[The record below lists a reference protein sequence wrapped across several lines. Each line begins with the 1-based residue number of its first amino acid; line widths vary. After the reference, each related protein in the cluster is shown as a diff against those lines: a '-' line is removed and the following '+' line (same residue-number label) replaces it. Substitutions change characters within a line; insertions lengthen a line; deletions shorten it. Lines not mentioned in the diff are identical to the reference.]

1 MAPDQDDPIL
11 DAFLEE
17 LLAGR
22 SPPDLT
28 ARILQR
34 WADAPTPAERPAA
47 EGNGR
52 PATQVP
58 DWPVV
63 LAVPPSGPKRST
75 RVPTHAARTAA
86 SRWLWTSAALLAGV
100 LIAAAV
106 AVRWHRE
113 PSRAPGP
120 VAGRLPDT
128 LPSAAAEPA
137 AVAPQQASRGMPHAA
152 SAISPPDVSPE
163 TAPAPLAQ
171 TPAPLPDAGA
181 AVPMPTPHDTGTRVR
196 AAAAQSGSP
205 ASEIVQF
212 VNHHLQAT
220 WQAAGVRPAPPASE
234 GEWCRRLF
242 LRVLGRVPSPEELTS
257 FTSDRRT
264 DKRQRLVETL
274 LSDARYVEEY
284 AQHWATLWTNAL
296 IGRTGGQAG
305 SLASRDELER
315 FLAQALAEQRP
326 WDAVVVELLT
336 ATGSP
341 RPGGEDYN
349 PAVNFLLDGW
359 DGKGILATSRVA
371 RVLLGTQ
378 LHCAQCHAHPTQE
391 LSQEQFWSLNA
402 FFRQVKVD
410 RTGGQARLVEV
421 DFAGEGKGSRDGEVY
436 YETPS
441 GLLKTAFP
449 RFLDG
454 AAIPP
459 DGTLAV
465 VNRRREL
472 ARLVVAS
479 ERFAQ
484 SVVNRVW
491 AHFFGY
497 GCTQPVDDVG
507 PHVSTPHRELLRR
520 LASEFAAHGCDL
532 GKLIRWIAL
541 SDPFSRSSRLVD
553 LASRDMPEAGET
565 PLFSRY
571 YTRPLA
577 AEEVYRALVHAAQ
590 LRKSSKSEAELLQA
604 RRDWLAQSQ
613 RRMGTDDAQEEQFGG
628 VRQSLL
634 MMNGD
639 LVRRAVSSQQQGL
652 LKSLIASELSFEKKV
667 EHLFLAAL
675 SRPPSR
681 RELRA
686 AHDLLATSHHSEP
699 VVLEDIWW
707 ALLNSSEFLLD
718 H

>member
-1 MAPDQDDPIL
+1 MAPDHDDPIL
-11 DAFLEE
+11 DVFLEE
-17 LLAGR
+17 LLGSR

-28 ARILQR
+28 ASILQR
-34 WADAPTPAERPAA
+34 WAQTPAASEHHPEAGNGQPAADAP
-47 EGNGR
+47 
-52 PATQVP
+52 V
-58 DWPVV
+58 WPVV
-63 LAVPPSGPKRST
+63 LSSTPGTLKRPL
-75 RVPTHAARTAA
+75 RDAARS
-86 SRWLWTSAALLAGV
+86 SRLPATWVWASAAVLAGL

-106 AVRWHRE
+106 LNGRRVGPAHD
-113 PSRAPGP
+113 PGAIASHPPAKSR
-120 VAGRLPDT
+120 
-128 LPSAAAEPA
+128 SAAAGHVAIAPQPA
-137 AVAPQQASRGMPHAA
+137 PPNTPGTAPHSASPAKLPEAAPVRSPSLPPTPASPAVA
-152 SAISPPDVSPE
+152 SP
-163 TAPAPLAQ
+163 
-171 TPAPLPDAGA
+171 TPAPQPPDAA
-181 AVPMPTPHDTGTRVR
+181 PPAVP
-196 AAAAQSGSP
+196 AQRGSP
-205 ASEIVQF
+205 ATEIIQF
-212 VNHHLQAT
+212 VNHHLEAT
-220 WQAAGVRPAPPASE
+220 WQAAGVRPSSPASE

-242 LRVLGRVPSPEELTS
+242 LRVLGRVPSPEELTA

-264 DKRQRLVETL
+264 DKRQRLVDRL
-274 LSDARYVEEY
+274 LNEPPYVEEY
-284 AQHWATLWTNAL
+284 ARHWATLWTSAL
-296 IGRTGGQAG
+296 IGRTGGQNG

-315 FLAQALAEQRP
+315 FLTEALAEQRP
-326 WDAVVVELLT
+326 WDAVVVALLT
-336 ATGSP
+336 ATGTP
-341 RPGGEDYN
+341 RPGQDDYN

-359 DGKGILATSRVA
+359 DGKGILATSRVS

-402 FFRQVKVD
+402 FFRQVKVE
-410 RTGGQARLVEV
+410 RTGDVARLREV
-421 DFAGEGKGSRDGEVY
+421 DFLGEGKGSRDGEVY

-454 AAIPP
+454 RAIPP
-459 DGTLAV
+459 QGTLAE

-472 ARLVVAS
+472 ARLVVTS

-484 SVVNRVW
+484 AVVNRVW

-497 GCTQPVDDVG
+497 GCTQPVDDVS
-507 PHVSTPHRELLRR
+507 PHASTPHRVLLDR
-520 LASEFAAHGCDL
+520 LAREFAAHGFDL
-532 GKLIRWIAL
+532 PGLIRWIAL
-541 SDPFSRSSRLVD
+541 SDPFSRSSRLTD
-553 LASRDMPEAGET
+553 LASRDMPEAGQT

-577 AEEVYRALVHAAQ
+577 AEEVYSALVHAAQ
-590 LRKSSKSEAELLQA
+590 LRKSGGSDAVLAQA

-639 LVRRAVSSQQQGL
+639 LVRRAVSSQQDGL
-652 LKSLIASELSFEKKV
+652 LKSLIASELAFDKKV

-686 AHDLLATSHHSEP
+686 AQDLLTNSGHREP
-699 VVLEDIWW
+699 IALEDIWW

>member
-17 LLAGR
+17 LLGGR

-28 ARILQR
+28 ASILQR
-34 WADAPTPAERPAA
+34 WAQSPAFAEHAPA

-52 PATQVP
+52 PANDMP
-58 DWPVV
+58 AWPVV
-63 LAVPPSGPKRST
+63 QASPRVSKRC
-75 RVPTHAARTAA
+75 ARATAQA
-86 SRWLWTSAALLAGV
+86 LTCGRAGWLWAGAALLAGV
-100 LIAAAV
+100 LIAATIVGIRRSVPPNLPAPI
-106 AVRWHRE
+106 AEQR
-113 PSRAPGP
+113 PSRAVPDAAHRASVTP
-120 VAGRLPDT
+120 QPAPADTAAQSPQVPLASDLPQALPAPLVRLPSSPDSPMAT
-128 LPSAAAEPA
+128 SPLVSPPAPDAA
-137 AVAPQQASRGMPHAA
+137 AVADR
-152 SAISPPDVSPE
+152 
-163 TAPAPLAQ
+163 
-171 TPAPLPDAGA
+171 
-181 AVPMPTPHDTGTRVR
+181 R
-196 AAAAQSGSP
+196 GSP
-205 ASEIVQF
+205 ATEIVQF
-212 VNHHLQAT
+212 VNHRLEAT
-220 WQAAGVRPAPPASE
+220 WQEAGVRPAPPASD

-242 LRVLGRVPSPEELTS
+242 LRVLGRVPSPDELTA
-257 FTSDRRT
+257 FTSDRRA
-264 DKRQRLVETL
+264 DKRQWLVEEL
-274 LSDARYVEEY
+274 LTQSAYVEEY

-305 SLASRDELER
+305 SLASRDDLER
-315 FLAQALAEQRP
+315 FLTEALAEQRP
-326 WDAVVVELLT
+326 WDAVVIELLT

-341 RPGGEDYN
+341 RPGPEDYR

-359 DGKGILATSRVA
+359 DGKAILATSRVA
-371 RVLLGTQ
+371 RVFLGTQ

-410 RTGGQARLVEV
+410 RTGGVTRLVEV
-421 DFAGEGKGSRDGEVY
+421 DFLGEGKGSHDGEVY
-436 YETPS
+436 YETPN

-454 AAIPP
+454 QAIPP
-459 DGTLAV
+459 QGALAE

-472 ARLVVAS
+472 ARLVVTS
-479 ERFAQ
+479 DRFAQ
-484 SVVNRVW
+484 AMVNRVW

-497 GCTQPVDDVG
+497 GLTQPVDDIG
-507 PHVSTPHRELLRR
+507 PQVSTPHRELLTR
-520 LASEFAAHGCDL
+520 LATEFAAHGFDL
-532 GKLIRWIAL
+532 TQLIRWIAL

-553 LASRDMPEAGET
+553 LASRDLPEAGEV

-590 LRKSSKSEAELLQA
+590 LRKSSAGEAELSQA

-639 LVRRAVSSQQQGL
+639 LVRRAVNSQQQGL
-652 LKSLIASELSFEKKV
+652 LRSLIASELPFDKKV

-686 AHDLLATSHHSEP
+686 AQELLATSHHSEP
-699 VVLEDIWW
+699 VALEDIWW

>member
-1 MAPDQDDPIL
+1 MKPDHDDPLL

-17 LLAGR
+17 LLGGR

-28 ARILQR
+28 SSILQR
-34 WADAPTPAERPAA
+34 WAQGPSPAESSSAK
-47 EGNGR
+47 GNGR
-52 PATQVP
+52 PGADVP
-58 DWPVV
+58 VWPVV
-63 LAVPPSGPKRST
+63 LATPPSTPQRLSRQQG
-75 RVPTHAARTAA
+75 RVSRAPAA
-86 SRWLWTSAALLAGV
+86 RWLWVSAAML
-100 LIAAAV
+100 AAV
-106 AVRWHRE
+106 VVIALFVQNWQSAPPPGSTPIADRRPVKPAPAVVDRVGVS
-113 PSRAPGP
+113 P
-120 VAGRLPDT
+120 
-128 LPSAAAEPA
+128 
-137 AVAPQQASRGMPHAA
+137 PHAA
-152 SAISPPDVSPE
+152 VPTPDV
-163 TAPAPLAQ
+163 AR
-171 TPAPLPDAGA
+171 PAPLPNAPSEPA
-181 AVPMPTPHDTGTRVR
+181 PVPSSPPSVALGSPQPALPAPSDTSPQ
-196 AAAAQSGSP
+196 AAAPRGAP
-205 ASEIVQF
+205 AEEIVQF
-212 VNHHLQAT
+212 VNHHLEAT

-242 LRVLGRVPSPEELTS
+242 LRVLGRVPSPEELTA
-257 FTSDRRT
+257 FASDRRA
-264 DKRQRLVETL
+264 DKRQRLVEKL
-274 LSDARYVEEY
+274 LGQSPYLDEY
-284 AQHWATLWTNAL
+284 ARHWGTLWTNAL

-305 SLASRDELER
+305 SLASRDDLER
-315 FLAQALAEQRP
+315 FLTQALAEHRP
-326 WDAVVVELLT
+326 WDEVVVELLT

-341 RPGGEDYN
+341 RPGGDDYN

-359 DGKGILATSRVA
+359 DGKGVLATARVA

-410 RTGGQARLVEV
+410 RTGGMARLVEV
-421 DFAGEGKGSRDGEVY
+421 DFLGEGKGSQDGEVY
-436 YETPS
+436 YETPN

-454 AAIPP
+454 QAIAPR
-459 DGTLAV
+459 GTLAE

-472 ARLVVAS
+472 ARRVVAS
-479 ERFAQ
+479 ERFSQA
-484 SVVNRVW
+484 VVNRVW

-497 GCTQPVDDVG
+497 GFTQPVDDVS
-507 PHVSTPHRELLRR
+507 PHATTSHRELLNR
-520 LASEFAAHGCDL
+520 LATEFAAHGFSL
-532 GKLIRWIAL
+532 AGLIRWIAL
-541 SDPFSRSSRLVD
+541 SDPFNRSSRLVD
-553 LASRDMPEAGET
+553 LASRDLPEAGEI

-571 YTRPLA
+571 YARPLA
-577 AEEVYRALVHAAQ
+577 AEEVYNALVHAAQ
-590 LRKSSKSEAELLQA
+590 LRKSGGSEAALLQA
-604 RRDWLAQSQ
+604 RRDWLAQFQ

-639 LVRRAVSSQQQGL
+639 LIRRAVNSQQEGL
-652 LKSLIASELSFEKKV
+652 LKSLSASELSFDKKV

-686 AHDLLATSHHSEP
+686 VQDLLATSGNRES
-699 VVLEDIWW
+699 VALEDIWW

>member
-1 MAPDQDDPIL
+1 
-11 DAFLEE
+11 
-17 LLAGR
+17 
-22 SPPDLT
+22 
-28 ARILQR
+28 
-34 WADAPTPAERPAA
+34 
-47 EGNGR
+47 
-52 PATQVP
+52 
-58 DWPVV
+58 
-63 LAVPPSGPKRST
+63 
-75 RVPTHAARTAA
+75 
-86 SRWLWTSAALLAGV
+86 
-100 LIAAAV
+100 
-106 AVRWHRE
+106 
-113 PSRAPGP
+113 
-120 VAGRLPDT
+120 
-128 LPSAAAEPA
+128 
-137 AVAPQQASRGMPHAA
+137 
-152 SAISPPDVSPE
+152 
-163 TAPAPLAQ
+163 
-171 TPAPLPDAGA
+171 
-181 AVPMPTPHDTGTRVR
+181 
-196 AAAAQSGSP
+196 
-205 ASEIVQF
+205 
-212 VNHHLQAT
+212 
-220 WQAAGVRPAPPASE
+220 
-234 GEWCRRLF
+234 
-242 LRVLGRVPSPEELTS
+242 LRVLGRVPSPDELTA
-257 FTSDRRT
+257 FTSDRRA
-264 DKRQRLVETL
+264 DKRQWLVERL
-274 LSDARYVEEY
+274 LSQSPYLEEY
-284 AQHWATLWTNAL
+284 AHHWAALWTTAL
-296 IGRTGGQAG
+296 IGRTGGEAG

-315 FLAQALAEQRP
+315 FLAEALAERRP

-341 RPGGEDYN
+341 RPGQDDYN

-359 DGKGILATSRVA
+359 DGKGILATARVA

-410 RTGGQARLVEV
+410 RTGGLARVLEV
-421 DFAGEGKGSRDGEVY
+421 DFLGEGKGSRDGEVY

-454 AAIPP
+454 QAIPP
-459 DGTLAV
+459 QGALAE

-472 ARLVVAS
+472 ARLVVS
-479 ERFAQ
+479 SQRFAQ
-484 SVVNRVW
+484 AVVNRVW

-507 PHVSTPHRELLRR
+507 PHASTPHRELLDR
-520 LASEFAAHGCDL
+520 LAAEFAAHGFDL
-532 GKLIRWIAL
+532 TRLIGWIAL
-541 SDPFSRSSRLVD
+541 SDPFRRSSRLVD

-577 AEEVYRALVHAAQ
+577 AEEVYSALVHAAQ
-590 LRKSSKSEAELLQA
+590 LRKSSGNEAALRQA
-604 RRDWLAQSQ
+604 RRDWLAQFQ

-639 LVRRAVSSQQQGL
+639 LVRRAVSSQEEGL
-652 LKSLIASELSFEKKV
+652 LKSLIASELAFDKKV

-675 SRPPSR
+675 SRPASR

-686 AHDLLATSHHSEP
+686 AHELLASSGNREAIA
-699 VVLEDIWW
+699 LEDIWW

>member
-17 LLAGR
+17 LLGGR

-28 ARILQR
+28 ASILQR
-34 WADAPTPAERPAA
+34 WTQSPACADHAPA
-47 EGNGR
+47 EGNGQ
-52 PATQVP
+52 PAGDVP
-58 DWPVV
+58 AWPVV
-63 LAVPPSGPKRST
+63 RVSPRGPKRCT
-75 RVPTHAARTAA
+75 RATAQA
-86 SRWLWTSAALLAGV
+86 LTGGRAGWLWAGAAVLAGV
-100 LIAAAV
+100 LIAATMVSIRRNGLPHQPAPI
-106 AVRWHRE
+106 AEQR
-113 PSRAPGP
+113 PSRAAPDAAQRASVAPQPAPVDTPAQSPQGP
-120 VAGRLPDT
+120 PASDLSQALPAPLVQ
-128 LPSAAAEPA
+128 LPSTPTSPAATSSLVSPPAPDAA
-137 AVAPQQASRGMPHAA
+137 AVADR
-152 SAISPPDVSPE
+152 
-163 TAPAPLAQ
+163 
-171 TPAPLPDAGA
+171 
-181 AVPMPTPHDTGTRVR
+181 R
-196 AAAAQSGSP
+196 GSP
-205 ASEIVQF
+205 ATEIVQF
-212 VNHHLQAT
+212 VNHRLEAT
-220 WQAAGVRPAPPASE
+220 WQQAGVRPAPPASD

-242 LRVLGRVPSPEELTS
+242 LRVLGRVPSPDELTA
-257 FTSDRRT
+257 FTSDRRA
-264 DKRQRLVETL
+264 DKRQRLVEEL
-274 LSDARYVEEY
+274 LTQSAYVDEY
-284 AQHWATLWTNAL
+284 AQHWASLWTNAL

-305 SLASRDELER
+305 SLASRDDLER
-315 FLAQALAEQRP
+315 FLTEALAEQRP

-341 RPGGEDYN
+341 RPGAEDYR

-410 RTGGQARLVEV
+410 RTGGLTRLVEV
-421 DFAGEGKGSRDGEVY
+421 DFPGEGKGSRDGEVY
-436 YETPS
+436 YETPN

-454 AAIPP
+454 QAIPP
-459 DGTLAV
+459 QGALAE

-472 ARLVVAS
+472 ARLVVTS
-479 ERFAQ
+479 DRFAQ
-484 SVVNRVW
+484 AVVNRVW

-497 GCTQPVDDVG
+497 GLTQPVDDIGPQVG
-507 PHVSTPHRELLRR
+507 TPHRELLTR
-520 LASEFAAHGCDL
+520 LATEFAAHGFDL
-532 GKLIRWIAL
+532 TRLIRWIAL

-553 LASRDMPEAGET
+553 LASRDLPEAGEV

-590 LRKSSKSEAELLQA
+590 LRKSSAGEAELSQA

-639 LVRRAVSSQQQGL
+639 LVRRAVNSQQQGL
-652 LKSLIASELSFEKKV
+652 LRSLIASELPFDKKV

-686 AHDLLATSHHSEP
+686 AQDLLATSHHSEP
-699 VVLEDIWW
+699 VALEDIWW